1 MLKSTMDT
9 ALNSLGNVK
18 KHRIYV
24 YNLTKVIVDYV
35 KLLSIT
41 EVGYLSSPRG
51 EGTRLCYTRM
61 SKWLLHLPQLT
72 ELWLF

>member
-41 EVGYLSSPRG
+41 EVGYLSSLPSRILR
-51 EGTRLCYTRM
+51 EGKGQDCVIL
-61 SKWLLHLPQLT
+61 
-72 ELWLF
+72 E